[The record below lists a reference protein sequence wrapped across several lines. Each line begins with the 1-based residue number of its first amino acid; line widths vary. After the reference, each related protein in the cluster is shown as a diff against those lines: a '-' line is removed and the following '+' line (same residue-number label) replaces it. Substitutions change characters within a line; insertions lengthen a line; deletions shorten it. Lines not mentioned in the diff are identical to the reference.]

1 MVNSKLGVST
11 PHVEGTV
18 IGGETLTLSAT
29 SGTLANYGSAHH
41 SATIPTGTTRILCI
55 PAATT
60 HWANNKTATTSIG
73 YSQAAG
79 KPFVIE
85 HDQIKTVQVRAATGT
100 PTLAVA
106 YFGTFG
112 SLRDPNKAPGDA

>member
-1 MVNSKLGVST
+1 MSPITSKLGIST

-18 IGGETLTLSAT
+18 IGGETLTLSVT

-41 SATIPTGTTRILCI
+41 SATIPAGTTRILCV

-60 HWANNKTATTSIG
+60 HWANNATATTAFG

-79 KPFVIE
+79 KAFVIE
-85 HDQIKTVQVRAATGT
+85 HDQINSAQVRAASGT
-100 PTLAVA
+100 PTMTAT
-106 YFGTFG
+106 YFGTP
-112 SLRDPNKAPGDA
+112 S

>member
-11 PHVEGTV
+11 PYVEGTA
-18 IGGETLTLSAT
+18 IGGETLTLSVT
-29 SGTLANYGSAHH
+29 SGTLAGQH

-60 HWANNKTATTSIG
+60 HWANNATATTSFG
-73 YSQAAG
+73 YSQAAS
-79 KPFVIE
+79 KPFVVE

-106 YFGTFG
+106 YFGTP
-112 SLRDPNKAPGDA
+112 S